1 MKSIKTAALA
11 LAVLAPG
18 LASAAF
24 PDVVTSGARNV
35 VLVHGAYVDGSSW
48 RAIHD
53 QLWIRGYKVTVVQ
66 QPNTSLA
73 EDVAATREAIDS
85 QDGPVVLVGHDSGGA
100 VISIAGASDKVK
112 ALVYIAAMQPDIGES
127 VSELS
132 ASKPGVSSAVKATR
146 DGHLYIE
153 PARFNEVFAADLP
166 PNRTNFMSVAQPKVA
181 RAALDAP
188 VWAAAWRGK
197 PSYAIVATDDRFLN
211 PELQRWMYQRAGA
224 QVTEV
229 KASHSLQLS
238 QPEAVAKVVVQAA
251 LNVK

>member
-24 PDVVTSGARNV
+24 PDVVVSGAKNV
-35 VLVHGAYVDGSSW
+35 VLVHGAHVDGSSW

-66 QPNTSLA
+66 QPHTSLD
-73 EDVAATREAIDS
+73 EDVAAAREAIDS

-100 VISIAGASDKVK
+100 VISIAGASDKVR
-112 ALVYIAAMQPDIGES
+112 ALVYIAAIQPEIGES
-127 VSELS
+127 VSELA
-132 ASKPGVSSAVKATR
+132 ASRPLPSSAVKSTR
-146 DGHLYIE
+146 DGRLYIE
-153 PARFNEVFAADLP
+153 QARFNEVFAADLP
-166 PNRTNFMSVAQPKVA
+166 PNRTNFMSAAQPKVA

-188 VWAAAWRGK
+188 VWAAAWRAK
-197 PSYAIVATDDRFLN
+197 PSYAIVAADDRFLN
-211 PELQRWMYQRAGA
+211 PDLQRWMYQRAGA
-224 QVTEV
+224 RVTEI
-229 KASHSLQLS
+229 KASHSLHLS
-238 QPEAVAKVVVQAA
+238 QPEAVAQVVVQAA